1 MRDLLVDLLIDRTK
15 QDNRSLLQIVLNE
28 SLSVA
33 PKLTNDQLAALS
45 VFFLIFSTIERDINS
60 YDSPG
65 QYLDLYIKPFSGFRT
80 KNASCYQHLEYT
92 GCCAIGTGR
101 KILVRLFKDRYSIVF
116 SKGFTKEF
124 LQDQGILVSEKS
136 PIFNQCHYDSRML
149 QIDALNESDLRDKAL
164 QLRINEQEI
173 NKLVNLRNT
182 VLIKGNEIRAMLIK
196 LRPYMS
202 KIFDVWMNSLMS
214 HLHLTSVGIAIGHAN
229 VKRQLGKFTDLSI
242 WIH

>member
-1 MRDLLVDLLIDRTK
+1 
-15 QDNRSLLQIVLNE
+15 
-28 SLSVA
+28 
-33 PKLTNDQLAALS
+33 
-45 VFFLIFSTIERDINS
+45 
-60 YDSPG
+60 
-65 QYLDLYIKPFSGFRT
+65 
-80 KNASCYQHLEYT
+80 
-92 GCCAIGTGR
+92 
-101 KILVRLFKDRYSIVF
+101 
-116 SKGFTKEF
+116 
-124 LQDQGILVSEKS
+124 
-136 PIFNQCHYDSRML
+136 ML

-182 VLIKGNEIRAMLIK
+182 VLIKDNEIRAMLIK

>member
-1 MRDLLVDLLIDRTK
+1 M
-15 QDNRSLLQIVLNE
+15 
-28 SLSVA
+28 
-33 PKLTNDQLAALS
+33 
-45 VFFLIFSTIERDINS
+45 IFSTIERDINS
-60 YDSPG
+60 YDSLG
-65 QYLDLYIKPFSGFRT
+65 QYLDLYIKPFSGFLT
-80 KNASCYQHLEYT
+80 KNVSCYQHLEYT
-92 GCCAIGTGR
+92 GCCSIDIGIGKET
-101 KILVRLFKDRYSIVF
+101 LVRLFKDRYSIVF

-124 LQDQGILVSEKS
+124 LKNQGILVSEKS

-164 QLRINEQEI
+164 QRRINEQEI

-182 VLIKGNEIRAMLIK
+182 VLIKDNEIRAKLIK

-214 HLHLTSVGIAIGHAN
+214 QLHLTSVGTAIGHAN

-242 WIH
+242 WVHCQVEYTFLSPRSTAERYKHGCCSRRFNKV